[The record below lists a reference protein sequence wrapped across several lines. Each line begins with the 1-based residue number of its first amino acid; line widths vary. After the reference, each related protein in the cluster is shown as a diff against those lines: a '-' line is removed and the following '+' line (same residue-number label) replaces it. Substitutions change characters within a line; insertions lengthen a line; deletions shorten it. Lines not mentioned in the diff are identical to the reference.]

1 MAEALNNELP
11 WIYFLMNQSELF
23 HSVAG
28 PELESQHL
36 HYVLDLKR

>member
-1 MAEALNNELP
+1 MAVVLNNELP
-11 WIYFLMNQSELF
+11 WTYFLMNQSESF
-23 HSVAG
+23 HSVAE